1 MPFQHLTVRVAWVHV
16 PVRVTGRVAWV
27 QGATTLEARVLNVIP
42 KGYKG
47 QY

>member
-1 MPFQHLTVRVAWVHV
+1 MPFQHLTVRVAWV

-27 QGATTLEARVLNVIP
+27 QGATTPDARVLYVIP